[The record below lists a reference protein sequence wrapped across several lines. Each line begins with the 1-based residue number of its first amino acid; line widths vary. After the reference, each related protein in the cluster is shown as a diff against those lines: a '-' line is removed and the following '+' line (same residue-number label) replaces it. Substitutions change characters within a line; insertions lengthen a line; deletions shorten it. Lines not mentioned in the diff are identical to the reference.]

1 MRKTIILTI
10 RNLFIFALS
19 VSVVAATQIVLERS
33 SAADNNES
41 ATYDADEITADYHK
55 EINDIFNDK
64 IKVLVALGNS
74 QMESDFKKMLE
85 LVSPPEFEKDESGQ
99 LVKRKECN
107 GENLSTYCLAMAV
120 TNKYFVFR
128 AEMLKAREQEKK
140 AAATQFKNQFGKEP
154 KEAQPEEILV
164 EQRTLF
170 GTIGDIFQGQK
181 AMQGYGEALN
191 DIDREIDL
199 SRQAIDQTLKTYNEM
214 QMALVMH
221 SKYKKIIKSLE
232 DYRDKISE
240 IRKEVDLY
248 PFTFLDLTT
257 TACT

>member
-1 MRKTIILTI
+1 MVI
-10 RNLFIFALS
+10 S
-19 VSVVAATQIVLERS
+19 VSLVIATQVMLQRVH
-33 SAADNNES
+33 AGDNES
-41 ATYDADEITADYHK
+41 VYDADKIKSKYH
-55 EINDIFNDK
+55 EAINDIFNDK
-64 IKVLVALGNS
+64 IKALVALGNS
-74 QMESDFKKMLE
+74 EKKEDFEKMLE
-85 LVSPPEFEKDESGQ
+85 LVSPPDLEKDESGQ
-99 LVKRKECN
+99 LIKRKECD

-120 TNKYFVFR
+120 TNKYFIFR

-140 AAATQFKNQFGKEP
+140 KAVTQFENQYGKKP

>member
-1 MRKTIILTI
+1 MRKIIIITI
-10 RNLFIFALS
+10 RNLFILVIS
-19 VSVVAATQIVLERS
+19 VSLVVATQSMLQRVR
-33 SAADNNES
+33 AGDNES
-41 ATYDADEITADYHK
+41 VYDADKIKSKYH
-55 EINDIFNDK
+55 EAINDIFNDK

-74 QMESDFKKMLE
+74 QMESDFKKMLK

-99 LVKRKECN
+99 LIKRKECD
-107 GENLSTYCLAMAV
+107 GENLSTYCLAMAS

-128 AEMLKAREQEKK
+128 ADMLKAREQEKK
-140 AAATQFKNQFGKEP
+140 AAAMQFKNQFGKEP

-170 GTIGDIFQGQK
+170 GTIGDMFQGQK

-191 DIDREIDL
+191 DIDREIDI